1 MRGGDVGD
9 GGVCGAGDAGGDGE
23 YVGDGGK
30 VGMSTAGS
38 VPVVITIGFSSVSPL
53 FSSARVLCA
62 LPCPCSCSG
71 SACRSCAALWSLGSC
86 AAVLTWVLGAG
97 VVAVTP
103 EVEDSISSCERQ
115 QLAAVQL

>member
-1 MRGGDVGD
+1 
-9 GGVCGAGDAGGDGE
+9 
-23 YVGDGGK
+23 
-30 VGMSTAGS
+30 MSATCPA
-38 VPVVITIGFSSVSPL
+38 PVVIIIGLSCVPPL
-53 FSSARVLCA
+53 SLSARVECA
-62 LPCPCSCSG
+62 LPCSFSRSG